1 MSDEEYSALEFGK
14 VLATLQAQNVVLA
27 SMQADIKRLFS
38 MFDELHQQENRRCK
52 EAKAE
57 KETMK
62 PSDWGRELVVAILG
76 AVAYFILDHFI
87 TGGK

>member
-14 VLATLQAQNVVLA
+14 VLATLDAQNRVLA
-27 SMQADIKRLFS
+27 TMQADIKTIFS
-38 MFDELHQQENRRCK
+38 LIADMQRA
-52 EAKAE
+52 EAKKCE
-57 KETMK
+57 KDKAAKENMK

-87 TGGK
+87 SGGK

>member
-1 MSDEEYSALEFGK
+1 MPNDQINNFEFGK
-14 VLATLQAQNVVLA
+14 VIARLDAQDRILTEVH
-27 SMQADIKRLFS
+27 QDIEKIFS
-38 MFDELHQQENRRCK
+38 MLHVMQQQEANRCREQPK
-52 EAKAE
+52 ES
-57 KETMK
+57 MK